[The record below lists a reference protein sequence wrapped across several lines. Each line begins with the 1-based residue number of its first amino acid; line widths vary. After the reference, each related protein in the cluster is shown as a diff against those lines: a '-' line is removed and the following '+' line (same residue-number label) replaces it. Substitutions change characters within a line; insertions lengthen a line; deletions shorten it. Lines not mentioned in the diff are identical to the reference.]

1 MRLNWQMIIIFLISF
16 CSTKVESGV
25 PLGDNARKRQQ
36 WPSIVNRC
44 RFLIVVLC
52 CLLPWCLGHFCL
64 FIYGAFFRSAAYT
77 HGGFYVTERWNRQQ
91 WPLRVHWTE
100 LDSMS
105 HRLGSGS
112 VPGSHLLIRTLRV
125 STTRKKR
132 IHLMHIRPSTTK
144 SLLQH
149 TYNKQIIAW
158 NYISV
163 ILPHSASGT
172 ISVNT
177 DLFSED
183 NGISYVR
190 LWQRLRL
197 LDIKTKSELSTR
209 QGTYLVLIQIR
220 SLTITSSRKP
230 S

>member
-1 MRLNWQMIIIFLISF
+1 MQ
-16 CSTKVESGV
+16 ESGNN
-25 PLGDNARKRQQ
+25 G
-36 WPSIVNRC
+36 C
-44 RFLIVVLC
+44 RSSTVVVSWLLC
-52 CLLPWCLGHFCL
+52 CVVCCHGAPDIFVYL
-64 FIYGAFFRSAAYT
+64 FTERFFRSAAYT